1 MTTQPL
7 LSVRD
12 LSIEFLTRQ
21 GSIKAVDHVSFD
33 LHAGETLALVGES
46 GSGKSACA
54 LALMGLTALPGR
66 VAGGNVVFDGQDL
79 LGLPERALE
88 DIRGRRI
95 AMVFQDPM
103 SALNPLLTVGTQ
115 IDEVLERHT
124 ALDAAARRA
133 RTIGLLEQ
141 VGIPKPAERLARL
154 PHEFSGGQRQRILI
168 AMALACDPQ
177 VLIADE
183 PTTALDV
190 TIQAQILELLAE
202 LKSRLKLAVL
212 LVTHDLGVVA
222 QVADRVAV
230 MYAGRLVEVGDA
242 DALFEQPAHPY
253 TAGLLR
259 ATPRLSDNQHR
270 MTAIDG
276 VPPDPRVRR
285 SYCDFAPRCPGA
297 DEACSAR
304 PPMQTLS
311 PGRLAACVR
320 PFAPVWKELA

>member
-1 MTTQPL
+1 MSTQPL
-7 LSVRD
+7 LSVRE
-12 LSIEFLTRQ
+12 LSVEFLTRQ
-21 GSIKAVDHVSFD
+21 GSVNAVDRVSFD

-54 LALMGLTALPGR
+54 LALMGLTSLPGR
-66 VAGGNVVFDGQDL
+66 VAGGSVVFDGQDL
-79 LGLPERALE
+79 LSLPERALE

-103 SALNPLLTVGTQ
+103 SALNPLLTIGTQ
-115 IDEVLERHT
+115 INEVLERHT
-124 ALDAAARRA
+124 ALDAAARTA
-133 RTIGLLEQ
+133 RTISLLEQ

-177 VLIADE
+177 ILIADE

-202 LKSRLKLAVL
+202 LKTRLKLAVL

-222 QVADRVAV
+222 KVADRVAV
-230 MYAGRLVEVGDA
+230 MYAGRLVELADA

-270 MTAIDG
+270 MIAIDG

-297 DEACSAR
+297 DAACALR
-304 PPMQTLS
+304 PPLQTLS

-320 PFAPVWKELA
+320 PFAPVWMELA